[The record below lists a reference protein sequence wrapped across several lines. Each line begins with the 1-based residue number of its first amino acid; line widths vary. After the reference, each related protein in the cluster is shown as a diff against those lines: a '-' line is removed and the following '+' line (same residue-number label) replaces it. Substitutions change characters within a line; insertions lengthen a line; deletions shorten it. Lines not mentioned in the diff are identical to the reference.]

1 MTPRIRS
8 SKPLR
13 YKPVSASATASPP
26 DPTARPWPR
35 PTLYLLTEDAS
46 GNPVVKFRVTYDRGS
61 ARKPGQLSWGRGSTP
76 TFFGPNTGGDYL
88 ALIDD
93 ADAEVNLMVVS
104 VTSGAVLCTTP
115 VLTSSGPGSE
125 NSPDRRRPNVVAA
138 NTYGYPYAAV
148 PEDAGPAVP
157 PTAPFTGGMTRVDVR
172 PDASGCDV
180 KWDHTV
186 RSAAV
191 PKQSLADKT
200 ITTTT
205 RHDPLGDEHE
215 AGVLDKYFYAVV
227 DPETGALL
235 TERFIWATTALD
247 PIQTAGTTAPGRV
260 VYQGTVT
267 GITRIVP
274 VH

>member
-1 MTPRIRS
+1 
-8 SKPLR
+8 
-13 YKPVSASATASPP
+13 
-26 DPTARPWPR
+26 
-35 PTLYLLTEDAS
+35 
-46 GNPVVKFRVTYDRGS
+46 
-61 ARKPGQLSWGRGSTP
+61 
-76 TFFGPNTGGDYL
+76 
-88 ALIDD
+88 
-93 ADAEVNLMVVS
+93 MVVS
-104 VTSGAVLCTTP
+104 VASGAVLCTTP

-138 NTYGYPYAAV
+138 NTNGYPYAAV